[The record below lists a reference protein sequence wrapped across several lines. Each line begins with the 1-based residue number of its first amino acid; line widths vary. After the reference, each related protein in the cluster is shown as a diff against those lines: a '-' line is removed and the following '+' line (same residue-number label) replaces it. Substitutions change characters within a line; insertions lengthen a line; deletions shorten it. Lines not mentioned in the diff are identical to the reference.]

1 MKYNLTITPPFKKKK
16 KKKNKTNTHKLFVN
30 KVIFKEISYY
40 LIEQSM
46 NLLNNCN

>member
-16 KKKNKTNTHKLFVN
+16 KTKTITLKLFVN

>member
-1 MKYNLTITPPFKKKK
+1 MKYNLTITPPFKKK
-16 KKKNKTNTHKLFVN
+16 NKTITLKLFVN